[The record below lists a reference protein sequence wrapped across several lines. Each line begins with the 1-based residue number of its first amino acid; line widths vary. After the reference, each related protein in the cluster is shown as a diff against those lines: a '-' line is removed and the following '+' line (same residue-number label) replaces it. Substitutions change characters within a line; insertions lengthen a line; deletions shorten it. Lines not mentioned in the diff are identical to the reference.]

1 MSLEIARSS
10 IERPVNT
17 WLLVLLCLFGG
28 LWGLD
33 TVGRLEDPNFT
44 IKQALV
50 ITAYPGATAVE
61 VEQEVTETLESMIQ
75 QLPQLKRITS
85 KSKPGVSEITVEI
98 KDTYDQH
105 TMPQVWDELR
115 RKVNDAQRSLPSGT
129 QPSIVNDDFGDV
141 YGIFYAVT
149 APAENQGNGAI
160 AK

>member
-1 MSLEIARSS
+1 LFFASKIQALLEIARSS

-61 VEQEVTETLESMIQ
+61 VELDNSVES
-75 QLPQLKRITS
+75 
-85 KSKPGVSEITVEI
+85 
-98 KDTYDQH
+98 
-105 TMPQVWDELR
+105 
-115 RKVNDAQRSLPSGT
+115 A
-129 QPSIVNDDFGDV
+129 
-141 YGIFYAVT
+141 A
-149 APAENQGNGAI
+149 
-160 AK
+160 